1 VKVVCITG
9 FGRCGSTLMDR
20 MLGELPEFTSL
31 GEVRDLFDERG
42 FTAHWCACGE
52 SVTEC
57 DLWAPVIADTLATLA
72 IDERQAL
79 RLRAQESR
87 QRDIPRLWRQL
98 RHRHQTETSLN
109 PYGILLRTIYE
120 CVLRQ
125 CETDAVIDSSKFV
138 SDVLVLARDPS
149 IDLHV
154 VHLVR
159 DPRGAAY
166 SWSQTKAD
174 PGRQGESLQTFPPLK
189 SSFFWLAANAEAEL
203 AVRPMLGSRYQRIRY
218 EDFIEA
224 PEEVMGDIVTSVG
237 GRRED
242 LPFVGPRAVNFAT
255 VTHMIGG
262 NPNRFESGETSLLL
276 DERWRH
282 EMPRADLRGATVPA
296 LPLLHRYGY
305 PLWPRRT

>member
-1 VKVVCITG
+1 MKVVCITG

-138 SDVLVLARDPS
+138 SDVLILARDPR
-149 IDLHV
+149 IELHV
-154 VHLVR
+154 IHLVR

-166 SWSQTKAD
+166 SWSRTKED
-174 PGRQGESLQTFPPLK
+174 PGKQGDAMQRFTPFM
-189 SSFFWLAANAEAEL
+189 SSVYWSALNTEVEL
-203 AVRPMLGSRYQRIRY
+203 CLRRFVGSRYQRIRY
-218 EDFIEA
+218 EDFAEA
-224 PEEVMGDIVTSVG
+224 PQEVLATAVQSWG

-242 LPFVGPRAVNFAT
+242 LPFVGPNEVRLDTTTHT
-255 VTHMIGG
+255 VGG
-262 NPNRFESGETSLLL
+262 NPIRFQSGSISLSL
-276 DERWRH
+276 DERWRR
-282 EMPRADLRGATVPA
+282 EMPRPELRDATVPA
-296 LPLLHRYGY
+296 LPLLRRYGY
-305 PLWPRRT
+305 PLRPRRI